1 MEHEPS
7 FLTVWFNHWLG
18 GPVLVLLNA
27 LGVHPHDPAH
37 PIPEYIV
44 MELFV
49 LLFAVVFVFWFKR
62 RLSVERPGAVQQCVE
77 MLLTN
82 PMGVG
87 VRDLLDDM
95 VGHGA
100 RRYLPMLASIGIF
113 ILLSNL
119 ISLIPIFTSPTAHQS
134 VPFACALLVFA
145 YYNYCGLR
153 KHGPLKYGKHFL
165 GPEMGMPFPA
175 NLVIALL
182 MLLIETVSHS
192 ARMLSLTVRLWVNM
206 VVSETL
212 YLIFLG
218 LTLSLMLFAGEWNP
232 AGYALG
238 IMPLFF
244 PIVFIL
250 LHLFVGVLQ
259 AFVFTLLP
267 VIYVGGAVAEEH

>member
-7 FLTVWFNHWLG
+7 FLTVWFNHWFG
-18 GPVLVLLNA
+18 GSVRALLNA
-27 LGVHPHDPAH
+27 LGIHPHDPAH
-37 PIPEYIV
+37 PIPEYLV
-44 MELFV
+44 MEIFV
-49 LLFAVVFVFWFKR
+49 FLFAVVFVLWFKR
-62 RLSVERPGAVQQCVE
+62 RLSVDQPGATQQCVE

-95 VGHGA
+95 IGHDA
-100 RRYLPMLASIGIF
+100 RRYMPMLGSIGIF
-113 ILLSNL
+113 VLLSNL
-119 ISLIPIFTSPTAHQS
+119 ISLIPIFTSPTAHPS
-134 VPFACALLVFA
+134 VPFACALLVFV
-145 YYNYCGLR
+145 YYHYCGLR
-153 KHGPLKYGKHFL
+153 KNGLLQYGKHFL
-165 GPEMGMPFPA
+165 GPVLAMSP
-175 NLVIALL
+175 L
-182 MLLIETVSHS
+182 MLLIELVSHL

-206 VVSETL
+206 VVSEML

-232 AGYALG
+232 VGYTLG
-238 IMPLFF
+238 AVPLLF
-244 PIVFIL
+244 PVLFIV

>member
-7 FLTVWFNHWLG
+7 FLTVWFNHWFG
-18 GPVLVLLNA
+18 GPVLALLHA
-27 LGVHPHDPAH
+27 LGIQPHDPAH

-44 MELFV
+44 MEIFV
-49 LLFAVVFVFWFKR
+49 FLFAVVFVLWLKR

-100 RRYLPMLASIGIF
+100 RRYMPVLGSIGIF

-119 ISLIPIFTSPTAHQS
+119 ISLIPIFTSPTAHPS
-134 VPFACALLVFA
+134 VPFACALLVFG
-145 YYNYCGLR
+145 YYHICGLR
-153 KHGPLKYGKHFL
+153 KHGPLKYGQHFL
-165 GPEMGMPFPA
+165 GPVLLMSP
-175 NLVIALL
+175 L
-182 MLLIETVSHS
+182 MLLIELVSHL
-192 ARMLSLTVRLWVNM
+192 ARLLSLTVRLWVNM
-206 VVSETL
+206 VVSEML

-218 LTLSLMLFAGEWNP
+218 LTLSLMLFAGEGNP
-232 AGYALG
+232 AGYVLAAV
-238 IMPLFF
+238 PLIF